1 MKSNQKVPKQRVISN
16 IKLFSVFK
24 HEGHEYMV
32 DEIYPYN
39 VKCIRDDGRIESF
52 SIGDLVMF
60 GLEDSLPTKENY
72 KKIS

>member
-1 MKSNQKVPKQRVISN
+1 
-16 IKLFSVFK
+16 
-24 HEGHEYMV
+24 MV

-39 VKCIRDDGRIESF
+39 VKCIRDDGKIESF

-60 GLEDSLPTKENY
+60 GLEDSLPTNENY